1 MAFYQTLANL
11 ANWVRLAGGTPD
23 SLKIYMHEQEMQH
36 TARALS
42 LVREMLLD
50 PKEQSSQGVVS
61 AGKLAYFINA
71 SYSPASEAANNMIV
85 THLIT
90 YSIMNNDMVA
100 AAYHLDGLERIINLR
115 GGFET
120 LDYDLQAYIS
130 W

>member
-1 MAFYQTLANL
+1 
-11 ANWVRLAGGTPD
+11 
-23 SLKIYMHEQEMQH
+23 MHEQEMQH
-36 TARALS
+36 TAKALS
-42 LVREMLLD
+42 LVRKMLLD
-50 PKEQSSQGVVS
+50 PEEQLSQGVVS
-61 AGKLAYFINA
+61 AGKPFHVVNPSDCA
-71 SYSPASEAANNMIV
+71 ASEVANSIIV

-120 LDYDLQAYIS
+120 LDYDVQAYIS